1 MTETEAFLAEA
12 WDAPAGTIL
21 VQVSAVQKK
30 ATVAGEWARLQARYP
45 QVLQPLRL
53 VVDEAKLGD
62 RGVFYRVQAGAFGSQ
77 EGATEVCNLLISQG
91 QACFVVVR

>member
-1 MTETEAFLAEA
+1 MAK
-12 WDAPAGTIL
+12 PAKVTD
-21 VQVSAVQKK
+21 
-30 ATVAGEWARLQARYP
+30 EWARLRDRYP
-45 QVLQPLRL
+45 EVLKPLRL

-77 EGATEVCNLLISQG
+77 EGAIAACDSLINQG